1 MFDTLIVAS
10 FLCHYTYSAFQG
22 VLQSQV
28 LKCGDA
34 ATDQFHGV
42 DLNGDVFQIDISP
55 ASTKIITFST
65 CNSQSNFNTGL
76 RLYDYPG
83 ATEIGVC
90 DQPSC
95 ANSCANG
102 HSFTQIWNMTLDQSD
117 YYIEIYTY

>member
-34 ATDQFHGV
+34 ATGSFPGV
-42 DLNGDVFQIDISP
+42 DTSGDVFQIDISP

-76 RLYDYPG
+76 RLYDYLSAP
-83 ATEIGVC
+83 EIGVC
-90 DQPSC
+90 VNPEAPSC
-95 ANSCANG
+95 ANS
-102 HSFTQIWNMTLDQSD
+102 
-117 YYIEIYTY
+117 